1 MNAAQATAHRLLI
14 TAGATH
20 EPIDEVRFIG
30 NRSSGR
36 MGIALAEAAITR
48 NMTVTLL
55 LGPTLLTAPCGSQMT
70 TWRFQTTDD
79 LKRLLEAHWPQH
91 DVLFMA
97 AAVADFRPVQ
107 PQLPGKLP
115 HRSRPWTLQLE
126 PTPDL
131 LGELASITRPDQIAI
146 GFALE
151 PADRLCDA
159 ARQKLAAKKLAAIV
173 ANPLET
179 MDSDRISATVLLR
192 NGRAI
197 SPDSELSK
205 RQFADWLLDRLDE
218 IIAAARTTPA

>member
-1 MNAAQATAHRLLI
+1 M
-14 TAGATH
+14 
-20 EPIDEVRFIG
+20 
-30 NRSSGR
+30 
-36 MGIALAEAAITR
+36 TR

-79 LKRLLEAHWPQH
+79 LKRLLATHWPQH

-97 AAVADFRPVQ
+97 AAVADYRPVQ
-107 PQLPGKLP
+107 PKLPGKLP
-115 HRSRPWTLQLE
+115 RSSQPWTLQLE

-151 PADRLCDA
+151 PADRLCDTA
-159 ARQKLAAKKLAAIV
+159 FQKLVSKKLAAII
-173 ANPLET
+173 AHPLET

-192 NGRAI
+192 DGRAI

-205 RQFADWLLDRLDE
+205 RRFADWLLDHLEE
-218 IIAAARTTPA
+218 IIAAARTKPV